1 MKKLVLLTAS
11 MLLFIMLSFT
21 SCEKDKEETPAEGA
35 GVDISGQILNVTDIG
50 VKGATVTFSSA
61 TRDFTATTDTEG
73 NYTLSGLSEGSY
85 SVTVGAIGYRTT
97 VETGVSVS
105 SGSIHNFDLLGD
117 ATVTG
122 KVLNSQTGQGVANAE
137 IAFYAIDKK
146 STDDFVYVVFK
157 LYSNAE
163 GIYHLGE
170 LPQGFFN
177 VRMSSPGF
185 NDNTLLNVEVNSG
198 ENNLGEATIVE
209 QVAEGNV
216 RIVLSWGE
224 SPSDLDTHLTGPTSS
239 GNRFH
244 VYYSDQS
251 INDGTEAYLDVDDTE
266 SYGPETITIS
276 QYLSGVYRYSVHN
289 YTDDSNE
296 GGLGI
301 YNSPTKVEIF
311 DSNGLIATFT
321 PKPFAAG
328 SGNTWRV
335 FEFSISNN
343 VVSIT
348 TLDDYVYVVDEGD
361 GNSFKSNN
369 KETSVFNIADF

>member
-61 TRDFTATTDTEG
+61 TRDYTATTDTEG